1 MTRPSPEELLGET
14 ARLAY
19 HLHWPLETILDL
31 EHADR
36 RRFLAEA
43 EGLAAESAPVYEFA
57 ALPEP
62 EPLQYEQ
69 PHEHEHEHEYEYEYE
84 FEE

>member
-1 MTRPSPEELLGET
+1 MTRPSSEQLLEET

-36 RRFLAEA
+36 RKFLREA
-43 EGLAAESAPVYEFA
+43 DALAY
-57 ALPEP
+57 
-62 EPLQYEQ
+62 
-69 PHEHEHEHEYEYEYE
+69 PHED
-84 FEE
+84 

>member
-1 MTRPSPEELLGET
+1 MMRPSPDDALSET

-19 HLHWPLETILDL
+19 HFHWPLDTILDL

-43 EGLAAESAPVYEFA
+43 DALAHHPPAVDPATAVVDPWIGS
-57 ALPEP
+57 
-62 EPLQYEQ
+62 
-69 PHEHEHEHEYEYEYE
+69 
-84 FEE
+84 

>member
-1 MTRPSPEELLGET
+1 MSGPSPDALLGET

-31 EHADR
+31 EHRDR

-43 EGLAAESAPVYEFA
+43 EALDAARTGSAEWTS
-57 ALPEP
+57 
-62 EPLQYEQ
+62 
-69 PHEHEHEHEYEYEYE
+69 
-84 FEE
+84 

>member
-1 MTRPSPEELLGET
+1 MTRPSPSDLLEET

-36 RRFLAEA
+36 RRFLREAEA
-43 EGLAAESAPVYEFA
+43 LAYPEF
-57 ALPEP
+57 
-62 EPLQYEQ
+62 
-69 PHEHEHEHEYEYEYE
+69 
-84 FEE
+84 